1 MKKTYLTAAR
11 TWSAS
16 HWMRERRPDSGL
28 DKKSLTY
35 TEPCETAQVAEREG
49 AWCCCG
55 RLTRAAHFVRSSRF
69 SARDG
74 STEAR
79 LSSPWRSSPG
89 GTSPVHTRVGIGQ
102 LCAWAVRMH
111 MMRAR
116 NNIRPFALPSVENAI
131 CTSLERSAWVGVWL
145 CCSLVLIVC
154 ADHSRWVSSVAI

>member
-74 STEAR
+74 SAEAR
-79 LSSPWRSSPG
+79 LSSPWRSSP
-89 GTSPVHTRVGIGQ
+89 VRHQLHTRVGIGQ